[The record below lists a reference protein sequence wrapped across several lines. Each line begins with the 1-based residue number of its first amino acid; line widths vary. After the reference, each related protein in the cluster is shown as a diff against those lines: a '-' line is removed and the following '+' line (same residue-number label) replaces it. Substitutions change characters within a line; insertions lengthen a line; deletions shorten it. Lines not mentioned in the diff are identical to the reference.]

1 MSAEA
6 SGGEASEAARLAG
19 SVSENGASELRDD
32 PSAAAS
38 RLLPPGPA
46 SPAASHAPF
55 PLTLR
60 AATEAD
66 LDAIWAIESAVFGA
80 EAWSRDLMRDELT
93 ADLRCYLVLVNE
105 AGAIVG
111 YGGLLAVG
119 TEGDIQTIA
128 LSPDAR
134 GAGQGRRLMNALL
147 DAVGDLFQPF
157 LIFFSHIVLLSQLI
171 ELKKARPR
179 TGRDK
184 PMRERASYSFSER
197 MLLSGGRIFA
207 ALARKLSASRRRSPY
222 GSRTEILRL
231 GTR

>member
-46 SPAASHAPF
+46 SPAASPAPF

-93 ADLRCYLVLVNE
+93 ADLRCYLMLVDE

-147 DAVGDLFQPF
+147 DAADERGVNEVF
-157 LIFFSHIVLLSQLI
+157 LEVRADNPVARTLYASLGFEEIGV
-171 ELKKARPR
+171 RPR
-179 TGRDK
+179 YYQPEGVD
-184 PMRERASYSFSER
+184 AVVN
-197 MLLSGGRIFA
+197 
-207 ALARKLSASRRRSPY
+207 KLQMENRR
-222 GSRTEILRL
+222 
-231 GTR
+231 

>member
-46 SPAASHAPF
+46 SPAASHASF

-147 DAVGDLFQPF
+147 DAADERGVNEVF
-157 LIFFSHIVLLSQLI
+157 LEVRADNPVARTLYASLGFEEIGV
-171 ELKKARPR
+171 RPR
-179 TGRDK
+179 YYQPEGVD
-184 PMRERASYSFSER
+184 AVVN
-197 MLLSGGRIFA
+197 
-207 ALARKLSASRRRSPY
+207 KLQMENRR
-222 GSRTEILRL
+222 
-231 GTR
+231 

>member
-147 DAVGDLFQPF
+147 DAADGRGVNEVF
-157 LIFFSHIVLLSQLI
+157 LEVRADNPVARTLYASLGFEEIGV
-171 ELKKARPR
+171 RPR
-179 TGRDK
+179 YYQPEGVD
-184 PMRERASYSFSER
+184 AVVN
-197 MLLSGGRIFA
+197 
-207 ALARKLSASRRRSPY
+207 KLQMENRR
-222 GSRTEILRL
+222 
-231 GTR
+231 